1 MFGYKV
7 VPKYVQT
14 QLATARVTGTC
25 SIAANSSDPASI
37 NLVGNPSITA
47 DTIVTPG
54 AITGHL
60 TNVKLASPAITGA
73 PPVADPYASILTHT
87 ALQAGMP
94 NTCTAGPAGTG
105 VTVYNTDVK
114 ICGGLTIGNKQTVDL
129 QPPAS
134 GHLTVWITDGDLDL
148 TNTSSLLE
156 CTTCNV
162 ATGIGVTIILTK
174 GTGGGAIVGGVS
186 MKAGATINS
195 LNAPNSGSFS
205 GVLIA
210 QDPAG
215 PFTTPKTQGTKCK
228 NVSSPCSTFQGGPG
242 ATLNGLVYFPK
253 TSMDFQGTP
262 SIGSNSCLLLV
273 VQQVEFAGNASLKDS
288 GCSNAGLNTV
298 PTHSWPVALDRY
310 C

>member
-1 MFGYKV
+1 
-7 VPKYVQT
+7 
-14 QLATARVTGTC
+14 
-25 SIAANSSDPASI
+25 
-37 NLVGNPSITA
+37 
-47 DTIVTPG
+47 
-54 AITGHL
+54 
-60 TNVKLASPAITGA
+60 
-73 PPVADPYASILTHT
+73 
-87 ALQAGMP
+87 
-94 NTCTAGPAGTG
+94 
-105 VTVYNTDVK
+105 
-114 ICGGLTIGNKQTVDL
+114 
-129 QPPAS
+129 
-134 GHLTVWITDGDLDL
+134 L